1 MITPGYGNDDSAIDY
16 FGNMQG
22 NLDVIAA
29 WLPDRDVLCMI
40 IEFVDT
46 QTLLEITLL
55 EHMAWTAPIEA
66 ALALPWV
73 FQYHFP
79 WIAVDEYSL
88 KHAHDVGPPYG
99 PPFTF
104 TGHFQGLLR
113 LAAKN
118 KLVSGSHIYDK
129 WPNDGD
135 YSNFSRQQQEFGMF
149 IHVCRA
155 CGCTF
160 RCVVIKTNRVMCAHR
175 GVAGE
180 YFDDFDDCDC
190 PHRGVAGVYFDD
202 CDCLKNPRVSSAA
215 TFCSNSCY
223 WDFMGPGGTLEMNQR
238 RLRDIFGMGMSPR
251 RFGTDNMEEE

>member
-1 MITPGYGNDDSAIDY
+1 
-16 FGNMQG
+16 MQG
-22 NLDVIAA
+22 KLDVIAA
-29 WLPDRDVLCMI
+29 GLPDRDVLCRI

-66 ALALPWV
+66 ALALPTV

-79 WIAVDEYSL
+79 CIAVDEYSL

-118 KLVSGSHIYDK
+118 NLSRVQSGRSCIYDK

-135 YSNFSRQQQEFGMF
+135 DSNFSRQEQRLGMF

-155 CGCTF
+155 CGCAF
-160 RCVVIKTNRVMCAHR
+160 RCVVIHINGLDLDR
-175 GVAGE
+175 GVVVNE
-180 YFDDFDDCDC
+180 WNDC
-190 PHRGVAGVYFDD
+190 H
-202 CDCLKNPRVSSAA
+202 CLKDRDVSSAA
-215 TFCSNSCY
+215 TFCSNGCY
-223 WDFMGPGGTLEMNQR
+223 WDFMRPGGTFSMIQR
-238 RLRDIFGMGMSPR
+238 IARRPPRQVAR
-251 RFGTDNMEEE
+251 RFRPGSRMGASKEEE

>member
-1 MITPGYGNDDSAIDY
+1 
-16 FGNMQG
+16 MQG
-22 NLDVIAA
+22 RLDVIAA
-29 WLPDRDVLCMI
+29 GLPDRDVLCRI

-88 KHAHDVGPPYG
+88 KEAHDVGLPYG

-113 LAAKN
+113 LAAKF
-118 KLVSGSHIYDK
+118 KLVSGNLIYDK
-129 WPNDGD
+129 WPNNGD
-135 YSNFSRQQQEFGMF
+135 YSNFSRQRQECGMF

-175 GVAGE
+175 GVDGE
-180 YFDDFDDCDC
+180 YLDDDRDYCDC
-190 PHRGVAGVYFDD
+190 PHIGVPGVYHDD
-202 CDCLKNPRVSSAA
+202 CQCLKDPHVSPGA
-215 TFCSNSCY
+215 TFCSNTCY
-223 WDFMGPGGTLEMNQR
+223 WDFLGPGGTYSKIQR
-238 RLRDIFGMGMSPR
+238 RRRDTY
-251 RFGTDNMEEE
+251 GTGPYRPPH